1 MKFDFDRHFGVFVG
15 TSPNSLFRLNVSALD
30 GTDVLAN
37 DAQPLIE
44 YVDFTHLV
52 TEVQVSNGVSAIG
65 TTIDLGAKTGTIVL
79 VAQDADP
86 LDGYFVKVSSPIKL
100 VLTGYPS
107 GGSDTDWFYGFVK
120 AIERDTDSNGL
131 NRVVLHIGDQIEQLM
146 NFEAT
151 IYRGIDSTFE
161 MRWED
166 IEAVSQQTID
176 FANTGGGF
184 TFPTID
190 IFEVP
195 LADTILETMQGELGW
210 LITTRFNTITP
221 ISHTVLESRLAGAHD
236 YEINES
242 LTGTKIRPTYLN
254 QSASSESLIS
264 TINAALTW
272 DPATVVSV
280 TDQDQADLYGNS
292 TLDIEVMLADETNL
306 TAWANYAITLTGQQN
321 IKALSVD
328 GINHRNAELFN
339 VYEMEPGECVLV
351 NVQSGATQINE
362 NYLISKVTHMITPE
376 TWQTDLELW
385 RN

>member
-15 TSPNSLFRLNVSALD
+15 TSPNSLFRLNVSPLD

-65 TTIDLGAKTGTIVL
+65 TTIDLGAKTGTIIL

-151 IYRGIDSTFE
+151 IYRGVDSTFE

-210 LITTRFNTITP
+210 LITTRFNAITP
-221 ISHTVLESRLAGAHD
+221 ISHTVLESRLAGSHD

-328 GINHRNAELFN
+328 GINHRNAQLFN

-362 NYLISKVTHMITPE
+362 NYLISKVTHMITPN